1 MKYKAVVF
9 DFDGTIVDSEE
20 GIARGFQFALR
31 SQGIEE
37 DLEVIK
43 DLIGPPLSRTII
55 TKYGLSEEDGAK
67 AMKLHREYYNEI
79 GLYQSKI
86 FPLVIELLE
95 GLKDLGVQM
104 MIATNKAEQFAVDQI
119 KYFGLEGYFD
129 AVVGNNHEQT
139 KGSKADFINIA
150 ITNLGL
156 DKSEMMMVGDR
167 YNDIEA
173 GKLVGLH
180 TVGVLYGYGSE
191 QEIKEVNPTYII
203 KDPLELIDI
212 VKG

>member
-1 MKYKAVVF
+1 
-9 DFDGTIVDSEE
+9 
-20 GIARGFQFALR
+20 
-31 SQGIEE
+31 
-37 DLEVIK
+37 
-43 DLIGPPLSRTII
+43 
-55 TKYGLSEEDGAK
+55 
-67 AMKLHREYYNEI
+67 
-79 GLYQSKI
+79 
-86 FPLVIELLE
+86 
-95 GLKDLGVQM
+95 M

-139 KGSKADFINIA
+139 RGSKADFINIA